1 MGPLGMAGVGGRI
14 GLSAPQP
21 HCRVHLPQGLQT
33 GRSLLLL
40 HRSGGA
46 IQDSDGGGDST
57 LWLGKEQ
64 CSRPGLGMRK
74 EERFE
79 PLHLERGMDTAVRAG

>member
-1 MGPLGMAGVGGRI
+1 MGPLGMEGEDQTVG
-14 GLSAPQP
+14 PQP

-33 GRSLLLL
+33 GRPLLLL
-40 HRSGGA
+40 RRSGGA
-46 IQDSDGGGDST
+46 TQDSDGGGDST

-79 PLHLERGMDTAVRAG
+79 PLLLKRGMDTAVRAG